1 MDSFGIDLL
10 LIRPFLLVIAIALSW
25 NHFVAIFNPDIKME
39 WRRLISATIATSVAL
54 AAFARTY
61 KHYGLI
67 RGNLISTLGL
77 LAAVLPYPH
86 PPNGLASTVAASG
99 FLLMH
104 VWTGTG

>member
-25 NHFVAIFNPDIKME
+25 NQFVAIFDPDIKME
-39 WRRLISATIATSVAL
+39 RRRLISATIATSVAL
-54 AAFARTY
+54 AAFALTY
-61 KHYGLI
+61 KHYGPI
-67 RGNLISTLGL
+67 RGSLISTLDL
-77 LAAVLPYPH
+77 LVALLPYPH